1 MIARISRNQK
11 EYFNSLVRRLRDDDV
26 LRSLL
31 LDVVQEYWFE
41 PLLTRKSWQKS
52 LKHLKQRRRNL
63 QLRVIAHCGR
73 MRRRQQISPAKEPN
87 LRERCP
93 LDTQVARRR
102 HQLRQLGDIGRNPP
116 WLIAHDL
123 DQRRGSV
130 AMVDSP

>member
-31 LDVVQEYWFE
+31 LDVQ
-41 PLLTRKSWQKS
+41 LAKSWQKS

-93 LDTQVARRR
+93 LDTQVARQR